1 MEKEIYLFF
10 ISQTEKEIEFFP
22 NKPFATNPRKIKQ
35 F

>member
-10 ISQTEKEIEFFP
+10 ISQIEKEIDFFP
-22 NKPFATNPRKIKQ
+22 NKPSATNPRKIKQ